1 MGGFSL
7 RPVKNKRVRPA
18 VEPRRESPKHLQGYA
33 EYVPSMGT
41 TIELDADLYERLQGH
56 LEEGETVEEFIAE
69 LLSMYE
75 TEGSFM
81 QEGYSE

>member
-1 MGGFSL
+1 MG
-7 RPVKNKRVRPA
+7 R
-18 VEPRRESPKHLQGYA
+18 
-33 EYVPSMGT
+33 
-41 TIELDADLYERLQGH
+41 TIELDTDLYERLQGH
-56 LEEGETVEEFIAE
+56 LEEGETIEELIAE